1 MIKSNLEKNIITN
14 NIPSFR
20 NHIKKASNAV
30 LIKLIPFLCACGS
43 LLMLKIL
50 DLKLNIQSLSNKEEC
65 MRMGLLTENYDI
77 VNYLYPKNCM
87 DESKILRYYICSGGS
102 NIDIYNLLDREQYWS
117 YINENDI
124 KKSFKN
130 GNINTINYLIK
141 KIHIPLDNYSNLT
154 KEKHQLLLQD
164 NDLLNYYIDN
174 NFNID
179 MVLNELYIR
188 KQKNIKFFNSI
199 LVLIIFFNRIRNQ
212 TK

>member
-50 DLKLNIQSLSNKEEC
+50 DLKLNIQTLNNKEEC
-65 MRMGLLTENYDI
+65 MRMGLLTENFDI

-102 NIDIYNLLDREQYWS
+102 NLDIYNLLDRDQYWN
-117 YINENDI
+117 YITENDV

-141 KIHIPLDNYSNLT
+141 KIPIPLDNYNNLT
-154 KEKHQLLLQD
+154 YEKHQLLLQD

-199 LVLIIFFNRIRNQ
+199 LILTIFFNRIRNQ
-212 TK
+212 IK

>member
-188 KQKNIKFFNSI
+188 KQKNMKFFNSI
-199 LVLIIFFNRIRNQ
+199 IVLIRFFNKIRNQ